1 MKALFGMAEAVPLS
15 RVARDYRPWLIV
27 LAIGLTATVAALIL
41 LVLPLSASAD
51 ATAARAA
58 RAEQTLAAA
67 RAELKAAEQTRDGS
81 AQAAKDLDRFYKEI
95 LPRDLA
101 AAQWTTQL
109 WLATVARN
117 NGVMFQQST
126 DRHAEVRDSTLTKVT
141 SEATLSGTYRDI
153 RKFLYALESAPQFVI
168 IEEVQLGDTG
178 TSAQQNARGE
188 LEIAIKASTY
198 FVRTP

>member
-1 MKALFGMAEAVPLS
+1 MKLFA
-15 RVARDYRPWLIV
+15 RVYRERRRVV
-27 LAIGLTATVAALIL
+27 LPL
-41 LVLPLSASAD
+41 LVLLVANLAVLALVIFPLQRRVQ
-51 ATAARAA
+51 ATAEAESRALT
-58 RAEQTLAAA
+58 QMAAA
-67 RAELKAAEQTRDGS
+67 KREDTEARMAQSRKQEVDVEL
-81 AQAAKDLDRFYKEI
+81 AKFYKEI

-101 AAQWTTQL
+101 AAQVTTQL

-126 DRHAEVRDSTLTKVT
+126 DRHAEVRDSRLIKVT

-178 TSAQQNARGE
+178 TSAQQNAKGE
-188 LEIAIKASTY
+188 LEIAIKAATY
-198 FVRTP
+198 FVREP

>member
-1 MKALFGMAEAVPLS
+1 MKLFA
-15 RVARDYRPWLIV
+15 RVYRERRRVV
-27 LAIGLTATVAALIL
+27 LPL
-41 LVLPLSASAD
+41 LVLLVANLAVLALVIFPLQRRVQ
-51 ATAARAA
+51 ATAEAESRALT
-58 RAEQTLAAA
+58 QMAAA
-67 RAELKAAEQTRDGS
+67 KREDTEARMAQSRKQEVDVEL
-81 AQAAKDLDRFYKEI
+81 AKFYKEI

-101 AAQWTTQL
+101 SAQVTTQL

-126 DRHAEVRDSTLTKVT
+126 DRHAEVRDSRMIKVT

-178 TSAQQNARGE
+178 TSAQQNAKGE
-188 LEIAIKASTY
+188 LEIAIKAATY
-198 FVRTP
+198 FVREP

>member
-1 MKALFGMAEAVPLS
+1 MKLFA
-15 RVARDYRPWLIV
+15 RVYRERRRVV
-27 LAIGLTATVAALIL
+27 LPL
-41 LVLPLSASAD
+41 LVLLVANLAVLALVIFPLQRRVQ
-51 ATAARAA
+51 ATAEAESRALT
-58 RAEQTLAAA
+58 QMAAA
-67 RAELKAAEQTRDGS
+67 KREDTEARMAQSRKQEVDVEL
-81 AQAAKDLDRFYKEI
+81 AKFYKEI

-101 AAQWTTQL
+101 SAQVTTQL

-126 DRHAEVRDSTLTKVT
+126 DRHAEVRDSRMIKVT

-178 TSAQQNARGE
+178 TSAQQNAKGE
-188 LEIAIKASTY
+188 LEIAIKAATY
-198 FVRTP
+198 FVREQ